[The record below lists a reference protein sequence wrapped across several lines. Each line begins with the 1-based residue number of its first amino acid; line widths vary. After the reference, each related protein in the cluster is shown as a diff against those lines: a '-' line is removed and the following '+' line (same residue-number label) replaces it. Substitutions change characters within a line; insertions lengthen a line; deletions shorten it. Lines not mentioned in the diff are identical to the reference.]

1 MIEITLLPAGEK
13 KRRPAGRAGA
23 SRGPALPKV
32 PGDPYALGLGAVAVL
47 LFLGLGYAYWRV
59 DAVRAEAEGRI
70 EQAKQD
76 SVRFAST
83 IQLVSAMESRQDTI
97 ESKIQVIR
105 GVDERRFIWPHLM
118 DEISRAIPPYTWLT
132 KVAAAEAEQ
141 AAPPPAPAPGTPAAD
156 SAAAK
161 PAAAPAEPVGPA
173 FSLEGNTG
181 STQALTRFMK
191 SLEASPFIRDVTLVT
206 SEQTST
212 EGRTYQKFTL
222 EARYEVPDSSFIES
236 VPVISI
242 R

>member
-1 MIEITLLPAGEK
+1 MIEINLLPAGEK

-23 SRGPALPKV
+23 PRRGLALPRYA
-32 PGDPYALGLGAVAVL
+32 GDPYMLGLGALAVL
-47 LFLGLGYAYWRV
+47 VFVGLGFAYWRV
-59 DAVRAEAEGRI
+59 GTAHAAVEARI
-70 EQAKQD
+70 EDEKQD
-76 SVRFAST
+76 STRFAAT
-83 IQLVSAMESRQDTI
+83 IDLVDAMEARQDTI
-97 ESKIQVIR
+97 ESKIEVIR
-105 GVDERRFIWPHLM
+105 GVDERRYVWPHIL

-132 KVAAAEAEQ
+132 KLAAAEVEVKAR
-141 AAPPPAPAPGTPAAD
+141 PAPKTAAD
-156 SAAAK
+156 SAAARE
-161 PAAAPAEPVGPA
+161 AAAAKPVGPS
-173 FSLEGNTG
+173 FTLEGNTG

-222 EARYEVPDSSFIES
+222 EARYEVPDSSFVES

>member
-1 MIEITLLPAGEK
+1 MIEINLLPAGEK

-23 SRGPALPKV
+23 ARRGPSLPQL
-32 PGDPYALGLGAVAVL
+32 PGDPYAIGLGAVAVL
-47 LFLGLGYAYWRV
+47 LFVGMGFAYWRV
-59 DAVRAEAEGRI
+59 DAGRAEAEARV

-76 SVRFAST
+76 SVRFTST
-83 IQLVSAMESRQDTI
+83 IQLVSAMEARQDTI

-105 GVDERRFIWPHLM
+105 GVDERRYMWPHLL
-118 DEISRAIPPYTWLT
+118 DEISRALPPYTWLT
-132 KVAAAEAEQ
+132 KIAAAGPAS
-141 AAPPPAPAPGTPAAD
+141 PPPAD
-156 SAAAK
+156 SAAAR
-161 PAAAPAEPVGPA
+161 PAPVGPA

-191 SLEASPFIRDVTLVT
+191 GLEASPFIRDVTLVT

-222 EARYEVPDSSFIES
+222 EARYEVPDSSFVET